1 MRAPLFHGAAL
12 AVALFW
18 LGLLGMVILAKYAF
32 YPTAS
37 HIRTTQGLVL
47 AVGLLGAW
55 HPAYPPL
62 MLVSAAGLVWQSQR
76 RLRAVLALL
85 PDENS
90 SRSVNHA

>member
-1 MRAPLFHGAAL
+1 
-12 AVALFW
+12 
-18 LGLLGMVILAKYAF
+18 MVILTKYAF
-32 YPTAS
+32 YPNAG

-85 PDENS
+85 PD
-90 SRSVNHA
+90 